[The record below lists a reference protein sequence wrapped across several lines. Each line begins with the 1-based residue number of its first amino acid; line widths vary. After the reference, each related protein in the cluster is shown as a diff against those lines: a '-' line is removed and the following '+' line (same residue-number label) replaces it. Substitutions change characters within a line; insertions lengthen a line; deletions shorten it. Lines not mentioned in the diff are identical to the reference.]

1 MRALLVGML
10 ALLACARGATAAT
23 GGPDGFGYT
32 FVDSD
37 EPGGPA
43 FHLID
48 VSATGTP
55 VLVGTDEDGGDDIA
69 GVVELTAAGSPGF
82 TFYGVAYS
90 RLVMT
95 ANGFLTTD
103 LDDTGNDISNDC
115 PLPQNPSVPVS
126 TNGARIYPLH
136 DDLVLTP
143 GIGAGYHQYFPSA
156 VAAGR
161 PPDRGADVGVHAF
174 LWKAATHFRPPP
186 NPDPPRFDFEALL
199 YDNGDIV
206 FLYGVGDP
214 DAGATSTTGIQDP
227 APPTTGLA
235 YACNTPGS
243 LSANLAVL
251 FRNPRLADV
260 ALLKTVD
267 DPTPIAGDTV
277 TYTVVARNVGQVDAL
292 GVQVADPLPPGLTL
306 LSAVPSGGTFASG
319 VWSVPPLGPGAA
331 AALSLVV
338 RIEPD
343 RGGQTIAAPATRTAI
358 AAPLF
363 DADPR
368 NDVATATISV
378 AFRPPLVGFG
388 QDTDGDRFSD
398 HFEAVAGS
406 NAGDLND
413 TPFGVAASPA
423 PLEVEMLRIRLDFAR
438 GGRDGIRVAGRLPVA
453 DPALL
458 DGASLVLD
466 VGGIAKA
473 FTLER
478 RGRGARGRLAE
489 EHASLRIGRPR
500 AQRAKFAARFRMG
513 TFGQTLALTGGLAD
527 ADVRAQARIVRV
539 TILFPPSVLSK
550 AQAQIY
556 TARRGRTGR
565 TRSASTTSRGGQ
577 R

>member
-1 MRALLVGML
+1 MRAVLLGML
-10 ALLACARGATAAT
+10 ALLACARGASAAA

-32 FVDSD
+32 YVDSN
-37 EPGGPA
+37 EPGGPV

-48 VSATGTP
+48 ITATGTP

-69 GVVELTAAGSPGF
+69 GIVDLTAGGAPGLG
-82 TFYGVAYS
+82 FYGVTYPQ
-90 RLVMT
+90 LVM
-95 ANGFLTTD
+95 ASNGFLTTD
-103 LDDTGNDISNDC
+103 LDDVGNDISNDC
-115 PLPQNPSVPVS
+115 PLPQNPSVPVG
-126 TNGARIYPLH
+126 TNGARLYPLH

-156 VAAGR
+156 GVAGR
-161 PPDRGADVGVHAF
+161 PPDRGADVGVHVF

-199 YDNGDIV
+199 YDNGDVV
-206 FLYGVGDP
+206 FLYGAGDP
-214 DAGATSTTGIQDP
+214 DAGATSTTGIQNP
-227 APPTTGLA
+227 APPTAGLA

-243 LSANLAVL
+243 LSAGLAVL
-251 FRNPRLADV
+251 FRNPLLADV
-260 ALLKTVD
+260 ALLKMVD
-267 DPTPIAGDTV
+267 DPTPIAGDTI
-277 TYTVVARNVGQVDAL
+277 TYTVVARNVGQVDAF
-292 GVQVADPLPPGLTL
+292 GVQVTDVLPPGLTL
-306 LSAVPSGGTFASG
+306 VSAVPSGGTFAAG
-319 VWSVPPLGPGAA
+319 VWSVPPLAPGAA

-338 RIEPD
+338 RVGPD
-343 RGGQTIAAPATRTAI
+343 RGGQTIAAAAARTAI

-363 DADPR
+363 DADRR

-423 PLEVEMLRIRLDFAR
+423 PLEVETLGIRLDFSR
-438 GGRDGIRVAGRLPVA
+438 DGRDDIRVAGRLPLA

-478 RGRGARGRLAE
+478 RGRGARGRLVA

-500 AQRAKFAARFRMG
+500 AQRAKFTARFRMG

-539 TILFPPSVLSK
+539 TILFPPSVLTK

-556 TARRGRTGR
+556 TARKGKAGR
-565 TRSASTTSRGGQ
+565 TRSASTTSRGA
-577 R
+577 RR